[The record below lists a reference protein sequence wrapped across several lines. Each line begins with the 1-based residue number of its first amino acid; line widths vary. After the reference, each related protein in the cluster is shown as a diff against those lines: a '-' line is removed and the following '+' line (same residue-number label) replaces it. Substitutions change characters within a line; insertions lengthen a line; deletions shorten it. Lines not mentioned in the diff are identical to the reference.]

1 VRSPNDPDAGAAQR
15 RPVSGL
21 TRVLFGLVVVV
32 SCAVALV
39 LGLAGMRWRRLHA
52 GGVELNRLAWEA
64 SFRERGWPVP
74 SSGPRDGYWGRNLPR
89 PVPDP
94 LLGWREA
101 EVHRPGL
108 VETDAFGVQTIP
120 APSDGA
126 THVLIIGGSVAWGA
140 YASTLDKTYFALLAR
155 RLDARGR
162 PVRITVLAAGAWES
176 GNELAAFR
184 EKAEALDPDVVVFLD
199 GLNDLTQA
207 GRRRR
212 HDPSRIPPRERV
224 GGYLAT
230 VQQARDLALA
240 RRLAIVFAP
249 QPFVPQKPVLSD
261 LEARAVEASLDST
274 LRRDD
279 LAAAYARLRAGVA
292 ELARG
297 PRVFFVDCAGAF
309 DAEAVTTFTD
319 LYHFA
324 DPGHAILADRLAGPL
339 ATVIAALNASPP
351 RDSRPGAA
359 HP

>member
-1 VRSPNDPDAGAAQR
+1 M
-15 RPVSGL
+15 
-21 TRVLFGLVVVV
+21 LFGLVVIV

-52 GGVELNRLAWEA
+52 GGEELNRLAWEA

-101 EVHRPGL
+101 EVHHPGL
-108 VETDAFGVQTIP
+108 AETDASGMQTVS
-120 APSDGA
+120 APGDGA

-140 YASTLDKTYFALLAR
+140 YASTLDRTYFALLAR
-155 RLDARGR
+155 RLAGRGR
-162 PVRITVLAAGAWES
+162 PARITVLAAGAWES

-184 EKAEALDPDVVVFLD
+184 EKGAALHPDVVVFLD

-212 HDPSRIPPRERV
+212 RDPARIPPGQRV
-224 GGYLAT
+224 EGYLANMR
-230 VQQARDLALA
+230 QARDLARERGLA
-240 RRLAIVFAP
+240 VVFAP

-279 LAAAYARLRAGVA
+279 LVAAYARLRAGIA

-297 PRVFFVDCAGAF
+297 PGAFLVDCAGAF
-309 DAEAVTTFTD
+309 DAEAATTFTD

-339 ATVIAALNASPP
+339 ATFIAARNASPP
-351 RDSRPGAA
+351 QDSRPGAA